1 MVQSGA
7 PKRIQEYA
15 LDFKSYMRSH
25 TAMDIYMLQGE
36 VPGTVML
43 GGTSGI
49 SQFCQHGLY
58 Y

>member
-1 MVQSGA
+1 MVQAGA

-49 SQFCQHGLY
+49 SQFCKHGF
-58 Y
+58 